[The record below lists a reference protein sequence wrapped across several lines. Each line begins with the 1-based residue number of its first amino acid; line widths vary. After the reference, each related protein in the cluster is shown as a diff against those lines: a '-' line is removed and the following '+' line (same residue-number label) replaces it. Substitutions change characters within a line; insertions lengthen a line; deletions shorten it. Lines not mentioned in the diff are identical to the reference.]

1 MEEGPGRGPGRGKA
15 FCRGEA
21 WGQMQARGRDYGLI
35 LECVCMAERSL
46 LYNSCVLDTA
56 LFLGFM

>member
-1 MEEGPGRGPGRGKA
+1 MGLGRGKA

-21 WGQMQARGRDYGLI
+21 WGQMNLQPDPP
-35 LECVCMAERSL
+35 ECVCMAEQTL
-46 LYNSCVLDTA
+46 LYDSHRPDTA